1 MLGGSYP
8 LTEVGLHAFDPLT
21 LVWFRLLIGSVFLA
35 GWLVAH
41 HQPLPRGRRVRLLL
55 VGVGLVNSLGSFFLV
70 TWGQKYVS
78 SAYTSILAG
87 SQPIFVAVGATF
99 LLPAERLTLRRA
111 LAVGVGFGGVVC
123 LFANE
128 LGWGGSG
135 GGQHALIGALAILAG
150 AAALAVVALT
160 VRVALPEYAPA
171 QVALPMLVTGLI
183 VIGPVVGVL
192 ALKGSRILKFEP
204 QHLGPLAAM
213 FALGI
218 LNAGVGNLI
227 WYTLLR
233 HWGATRTAL
242 VLYVV
247 PLVGVGLGVLLLHN
261 RLGLNML
268 LGLVLITGSLLA
280 VNPPLRRRAGAPGAA
295 TSFEG

>member
-8 LTEVGLHAFDPLT
+8 LTEVGLHGFDPLT
-21 LVWFRLLIGSVFLA
+21 LVWFRLLIGSIFLA

-41 HQPLPRGRRVRLLL
+41 GQPLPRGRRVRLLL
-55 VGVGLVNSLGSFFLV
+55 VGIGLVNSLGSFVLV

-87 SQPIFVAVGATF
+87 SQPIFVSVGAAF
-99 LLPAERLTLRRA
+99 LLPDERLTLPRA

-123 LFANE
+123 LFASE
-128 LGWGGSG
+128 LGWGGGVSG
-135 GGQHALIGALAILAG
+135 KHAVFGALAILTG
-150 AAALAVVALT
+150 AVALAVVALT
-160 VRVALPEYAPA
+160 VRVALPEYEPA
-171 QVALPMLVTGLI
+171 QVALPMLLTGLI
-183 VIGPVVGVL
+183 VIGPLLAVL
-192 ALKGSRILKFEP
+192 AARGSRIVKFEP
-204 QHLGPLAAM
+204 QRLGSLAAM
-213 FALGI
+213 VALGV
-218 LNAGVGNLI
+218 LNAGVGNVI

-242 VLYVV
+242 VLYLV

-280 VNPPLRRRAGAPGAA
+280 VNQPLRRRAGASEAA
-295 TSFEG
+295 P